1 MSLIARRQL
10 VRIVCFGL
18 ALSLPMMIATE
29 ARAQLFGAARQT
41 GQPLQRRARPG
52 AQAPAME
59 QVGSLRG
66 NERFMRENR
75 DTADFVGSSR
85 QATEGFI
92 GSVQALGTGRV
103 PPATDSLAP
112 AIDES
117 LRINRPLPPL
127 APRGMYPP
135 RLVLDVSFVAID
147 EVAVETTVIDR
158 LNRILDSTE
167 SSVEVSVVDRRAILQ
182 GTVPSA
188 ALSRRLEILV
198 SFEPGIDDVVNLLE
212 IQPEGDR

>member
-1 MSLIARRQL
+1 
-10 VRIVCFGL
+10 
-18 ALSLPMMIATE
+18 
-29 ARAQLFGAARQT
+29 
-41 GQPLQRRARPG
+41 
-52 AQAPAME
+52 
-59 QVGSLRG
+59 
-66 NERFMRENR
+66 MRENR
-75 DTADFVGSSR
+75 DTAAFVGSSR

-92 GSVQALGTGRV
+92 GSVQALGSGRV

-135 RLVLDVSFVAID
+135 RLVLDFTLAATD
-147 EVAVETTVIDR
+147 EFAVETTINDR
-158 LNRILDSTE
+158 LNRILDSKG
-167 SSVEVSVVDRRAILQ
+167 SSVEVSVADRQAILR

-198 SFEPGIDDVVNLLE
+198 SFEPGIDDVVNLLV
-212 IQPEGDR
+212 IRPLGDR